1 MKLYEFEDEQ
11 PKKILVD
18 GGIIAFPTETVFGLG
33 VRFDRK
39 DSFDRLIKV
48 KERPS
53 TKPFTMMVGDV
64 SWIYKY
70 SFVDERQ
77 KRVIDSLLP
86 GELTVILKKRP
97 EIPSY
102 VTLGG
107 DTLGFRVPGYDR
119 LRKFLLDVNIP
130 LLVPSANKSGFPPA
144 KSVEEIENVFGDEI
158 DGVIN
163 GTTGDSIPSTV
174 VLLTGEEPVVLRQG
188 KITIEQIN
196 KAFYNK

>member
-77 KRVIDSLLP
+77 KRVKNTNVSVVLQY
-86 GELTVILKKRP
+86 R
-97 EIPSY
+97 
-102 VTLGG
+102 
-107 DTLGFRVPGYDR
+107 
-119 LRKFLLDVNIP
+119 
-130 LLVPSANKSGFPPA
+130 
-144 KSVEEIENVFGDEI
+144 SVEH
-158 DGVIN
+158 
-163 GTTGDSIPSTV
+163 SV
-174 VLLTGEEPVVLRQG
+174 VP
-188 KITIEQIN
+188 
-196 KAFYNK
+196 

>member
-70 SFVDERQ
+70 SFADERQ

-97 EIPSY
+97 EIPPY

-107 DTLGFRVPGYDR
+107 DTLGFRVPGYD
-119 LRKFLLDVNIP
+119 
-130 LLVPSANKSGFPPA
+130 
-144 KSVEEIENVFGDEI
+144 SVEEIENVFGDEI

-174 VLLTGEEPVVLRQG
+174 VLLTGEKPVVLRQG

>member
-53 TKPFTMMVGDV
+53 TKPFTMMIGDV

-77 KRVIDSLLP
+77 K
-86 GELTVILKKRP
+86 E
-97 EIPSY
+97 
-102 VTLGG
+102 
-107 DTLGFRVPGYDR
+107 
-119 LRKFLLDVNIP
+119 
-130 LLVPSANKSGFPPA
+130 
-144 KSVEEIENVFGDEI
+144 
-158 DGVIN
+158 
-163 GTTGDSIPSTV
+163 
-174 VLLTGEEPVVLRQG
+174 
-188 KITIEQIN
+188 
-196 KAFYNK
+196 